1 MANANIGLNFYISE
15 IAAPTDLDL
24 TGFEDIVDWLPVA
37 NVGNIGE
44 TGSQVNILS
53 YPTMGSKVS
62 LKSKGITNAGD
73 PTLEVSY
80 MSTDPGQ
87 IALRAAAQ
95 TRFNYAFKI
104 EYDDKL
110 TSSGT
115 GTIEYNRGL
124 VAGPVTPHGGVEDFI
139 LNIFT
144 LALNQEQITVPAT

>member
-1 MANANIGLNFYISE
+1 MANANIGLNFYIRE
-15 IAAPTDLDL
+15 APAPIDLDL
-24 TGFEDIVDWLPVA
+24 AGFEDILDWLPVA

-53 YPTMGSKVS
+53 YPTMSSKVS

-80 MSTDPGQ
+80 MPTDPGQ

-110 TSSGT
+110 TSS
-115 GTIEYNRGL
+115 
-124 VAGPVTPHGGVEDFI
+124 
-139 LNIFT
+139 
-144 LALNQEQITVPAT
+144 